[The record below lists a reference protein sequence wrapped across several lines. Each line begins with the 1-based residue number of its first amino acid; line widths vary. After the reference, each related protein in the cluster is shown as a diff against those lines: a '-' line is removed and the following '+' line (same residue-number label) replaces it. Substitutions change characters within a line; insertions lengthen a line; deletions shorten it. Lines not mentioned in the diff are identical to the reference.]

1 MRYIKTVKSLTF
13 VLSLAGLFFV
23 LTSQEAMACSCVGP
37 RGRAAVK
44 ASTVAFRG
52 TVTKIDY
59 LDPDTARSEPR
70 IIVMFSVSRVWKGL
84 VRREIVLH
92 TIYNKYSCAG
102 FYFQKGKEYLV
113 FAYTNEEQMAEKFS
127 PLKNTLGTNICN
139 GTNLI
144 ESAQDDLREIGKG
157 RKPR

>member
-1 MRYIKTVKSLTF
+1 MCYVKTAKALMI
-13 VLSLAGLFFV
+13 VLSLASLMFV
-23 LTSQEAMACSCVGP
+23 FPLQAMACSCVGP
-37 RGRAAVK
+37 RGKAAVK
-44 ASTVAFRG
+44 ASLVAFRG

-59 LDPDTARSEPR
+59 LDPDTAQSEPR
-70 IIVMFSVSRVWKGL
+70 IIVTFLVSRVWKGL

-113 FAYTNEEQMAEKFS
+113 FAYPTEDHMAKRFS
-127 PLKNTLGTNICN
+127 PAKNTLGTNICT

-157 RKPR
+157 RKPG